1 VDIGMVVQLGQQAL
15 WMVALVAGPMLAVGL
30 AVGLVIS
37 VIQASTQIN
46 EQTLSFVP
54 KMAAVIVAG
63 AVFGPWMLT
72 QLTDF
77 TRGLLLNLPGWVR

>member
-1 VDIGMVVQLGQQAL
+1 VDVGTVIRLGQQAM

-30 AVGLVIS
+30 LVGLVVS
-37 VIQASTQIN
+37 VLQASTQIN

-54 KMAAVIVAG
+54 KMAAVLVAG

-72 QLTDF
+72 QLVDF
-77 TRGLLLNLPGWVR
+77 ARGLLLGLPGWVR